1 MSVQSQLTVFFDD
14 PFWIGIYE
22 IRFDGMHQICKIRFG
37 KEPTDPQIYQ
47 MLLKSFHQFYF
58 IEHASNNVT
67 QTIKINPKRRQRL
80 VSKLMKQ
87 PAPATKAQQILK
99 TEYEKTQQLRKQESK
114 QMKELQKDQLYRL
127 RKQKRKEKH
136 KGH

>member
-22 IRFDGMHQICKIRFG
+22 IQYGTQHQICKIRFG

-47 MLLKSFHQFYF
+47 MLLKSFHQFHF
-58 IEHASNNVT
+58 TEHVSK
-67 QTIKINPKRRQRL
+67 TITPTVKVNPKRRQRL
-80 VSKLMKQ
+80 VSKLMNQ
-87 PAPATKAQQILK
+87 PSIATKAQQVLK
-99 TEYEKTQQLRKQESK
+99 TEYEKTHQLKKRESK
-114 QMKELQKDQLYRL
+114 QMKEIQKEQLYQM

-136 KGH
+136 RGH